1 MIDNAVQDPVPI
13 PEQEDHTVEI
23 AQMSTVHIQ
32 KRDWQDLGLTRI
44 IDKKEIFTYYL
55 VDCIYEKNKSIYVCL
70 FSKRLYFTLKGLH
83 MYHLDYKLGLASS
96 LKFAKL
102 DHLKKIDVL

>member
-1 MIDNAVQDPVPI
+1 M
-13 PEQEDHTVEI
+13 
-23 AQMSTVHIQ
+23 
-32 KRDWQDLGLTRI
+32 KKKYLRI
-44 IDKKEIFTYYL
+44 ILLT
-55 VDCIYEKNKSIYVCL
+55 VCIYQKNKSIYVCL